1 MYRRYIIVG
10 VVFLLLVGAYFV
22 FFDKDKSDKEYSKY
36 YNKLVDKEE
45 YGDNLNGV
53 TLTIFE
59 SEENDKYS
67 YVVTFDNVSVV
78 NKNVKI
84 LVADSSK
91 KDNKEYY
98 PSFGIVDNKGYS
110 IIPSNSEKKEKEVK
124 GVNLTVVDVDKI
136 EYLLVYYSSNDN
148 EQFVKVKVSNY
159 LG

>member
-10 VVFLLLVGAYFV
+10 IVFFLLVGAYFV
-22 FFDKDKSDKEYSKY
+22 FFDNDKKDKEYSKY
-36 YNKLVDKEE
+36 YNKLVNKEE
-45 YGDNLNGV
+45 YSDSLQGV
-53 TLTIFE
+53 DLTIFE

-78 NKNVKI
+78 NENVKMLI
-84 LVADSSK
+84 VDNSKKSSK
-91 KDNKEYY
+91 GYY

-110 IIPSNSEKKEKEVK
+110 IIPSSNEKKEKEVK

-136 EYLLVYYSSNDN
+136 EYLLIYYSSNN
-148 EQFVKVKVSNY
+148 VEQFVRVKVSNY